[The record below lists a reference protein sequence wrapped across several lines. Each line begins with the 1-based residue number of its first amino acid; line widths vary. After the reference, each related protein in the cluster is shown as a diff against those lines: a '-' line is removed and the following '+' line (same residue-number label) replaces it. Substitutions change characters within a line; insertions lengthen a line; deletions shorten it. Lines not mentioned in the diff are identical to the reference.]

1 MSTTCTALIVPARLS
16 QRVRVEAID
25 PTLATLQDLVEGNV
39 EAITSSDW
47 HVYLNDEGDAINLPA
62 NGRAEVLIREAGV
75 FLEDSF
81 SGTAVFLGHGRHVNR
96 ADAPGHLIRL
106 AERLFDTELAAEL
119 T

>member
-16 QRVRVEAID
+16 QPVRVETID

-106 AERLFDTELAAEL
+106 AERLFETELAAEL
-119 T
+119 S